1 MNVGQSIG
9 IILTV
14 AVCTL
19 FTRALPFL
27 FFSRKASPPKAVQ
40 YLGRVLPPAVMAALV
55 IYCLKNIQF
64 TAMSGFLPQLIAVVI
79 VALLHI
85 WKRNNLLSI
94 LGGTACYMLMIQLG
108 LF

>member
-1 MNVGQSIG
+1 
-9 IILTV
+9 
-14 AVCTL
+14 
-19 FTRALPFL
+19 
-27 FFSRKASPPKAVQ
+27 VQ
-40 YLGRVLPPAVMAALV
+40 YLGRVLPPAVMAALI
-55 IYCLKNIQF
+55 IYCVRNIEF
-64 TAMSGFLPQLIAVVI
+64 TAAGGFLPQLIAVLI